1 MFELR
6 TGYQHNRPKGGEEM
20 NKGKKIQSGARK
32 KKKKTAPVP
41 EKAAE
46 IPQEIPTEES
56 QTEKPPAEKVK
67 LGKPEKK
74 KDTKA
79 FEQLSC
85 MCCEKKLWVKSET
98 DQLIPGC
105 SCALYLPGHTKC
117 GKCSLHCTC
126 EGVIHA

>member
-1 MFELR
+1 
-6 TGYQHNRPKGGEEM
+6 M
-20 NKGKKIQSGARK
+20 NKGKRIQSGAK
-32 KKKKTAPVP
+32 KKKKKATPATPLP
-41 EKAAE
+41 EKVE
-46 IPQEIPTEES
+46 ETVQLPSYIPTEES
-56 QTEKPPAEKVK
+56 QAEQPPAEKVK

>member
-1 MFELR
+1 
-6 TGYQHNRPKGGEEM
+6 M

-32 KKKKTAPVP
+32 KKKVK
-41 EKAAE
+41 EKVAE
-46 IPQEIPTEES
+46 APQEIPTEES
-56 QTEKPPAEKVK
+56 QVEKPPAEKVK

-79 FEQLSC
+79 FEQLLC
-85 MCCEKKLWVKSET
+85 MCCEKKLWVKNET

-117 GKCSLHCTC
+117 GKCSLHCPC
-126 EGVIHA
+126 EGVVHG

>member
-6 TGYQHNRPKGGEEM
+6 TGYQCNRFKGGEEM

-32 KKKKTAPVP
+32 KKKVK

-46 IPQEIPTEES
+46 IQQEIPVEES
-56 QTEKPPAEKVK
+56 QAEKPPAEKVK
-67 LGKPEKK
+67 LEKPEKK

-85 MCCEKKLWVKSET
+85 MCCEKKLWVKSEAGP
-98 DQLIPGC
+98 LIPGC

-126 EGVIHA
+126 EGRVHG